1 MVRLLWD
8 GVIVENDISK
18 MPRVQDSDKGL
29 GKGEVKML
37 IIRPVQEGGVREKDD
52 MWQGLGSEIWHST

>member
-37 IIRPVQEGGVREKDD
+37 IIRHAQGGFREKDE
-52 MWQGLGSEIWHST
+52 MWQGLASEIWHST